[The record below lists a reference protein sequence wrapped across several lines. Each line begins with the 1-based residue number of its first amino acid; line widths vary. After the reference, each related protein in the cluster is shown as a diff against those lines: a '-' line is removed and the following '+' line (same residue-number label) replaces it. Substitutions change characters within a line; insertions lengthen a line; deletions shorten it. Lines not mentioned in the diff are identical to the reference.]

1 MSVTDVQTPP
11 TFTPPVAEFRR
22 FQIPDLDRHGGW
34 LLKRLLLAFPHLD
47 QRSLIGW
54 LRGLISLN
62 ECLFLYQDHSVALAQ
77 VERSHTLAPKPRV
90 IERFVFCQDPQYEDE
105 AAAFYPKIAT
115 WARHQ
120 SVPTLEIKVLT
131 DVPDAKIRKALA
143 SVGCGKWMDVVQT
156 LVKVE

>member
-1 MSVTDVQTPP
+1 MSVTDVQTPT
-11 TFTPPVAEFRR
+11 TFTPPASEIRR
-22 FQIPDLDRHGGW
+22 FVIPDLDHHSGW
-34 LLKRLLLAFPHLD
+34 LIKRLLLAYPHLD

-77 VERSHTLAPKPRV
+77 VERAHSLAPKPRV
-90 IERFVFCQDPQYEDE
+90 LERFVFCQDPAYEDE
-105 AAAFYPKIAT
+105 AAEFYPKIAI

-120 SVPTLEIKVLT
+120 SCPTLVIKTLT
-131 DVPDAKIRKALA
+131 DVSDAKIRKALT
-143 SVGCGKWMDVVQT
+143 SVNCGKWMDQVQT